1 MMVLFVDGV
10 ELVMFVVNVVFGLV
24 VVGLLV
30 VVVGLVVVFGLVV
43 VAFGLVVVAAE
54 YTKEL
59 ALIVISKI
67 RILKFILSQNVY
79 KIQKIFYI

>member
-1 MMVLFVDGV
+1 
-10 ELVMFVVNVVFGLV
+10 LVVVGSLVV

-30 VVVGLVVVFGLVV
+30 VVVGLLVVVVGLLVVVVGLLV